1 MFKYIAWCFVTG
13 LLVFGG
19 FVWMA
24 DPFYHYHEPWFEMPI
39 VLDNAVYQ
47 TAGAAKNLSY
57 DSAIVG
63 TSMTE
68 NMHTSWFDEEM
79 GWKTMKLSYS
89 GARSNDLQAIFGQM
103 DQKTGEL
110 KNVFMDI
117 NDYQLTCESW
127 TSYVERPAYLY
138 DDHIYNDYKYLFNQD
153 TFLLGM
159 ERWLDGLTGV
169 SDNIDIAYTWEEPEL
184 FGRKMVLNSSRDL
197 KNQLV
202 SEATAGKE
210 SQTKQQEGQRAEKQ
224 TEQHT
229 ENRTGQQAEQ
239 KTEQHTDSVVLTE
252 ELKARLQV
260 CQDNL
265 DNILPF
271 IQSHPETNFHIMMP
285 PYSMIYWEQKVL
297 QGELENILTIYA
309 YAIDAFLS
317 CDNVS
322 VYYFQFEPE
331 IISDLDNYRDS
342 THHRPEYN
350 RYIFE
355 CVRDNRQLLTKE
367 NYKDKL
373 TEMYEYA
380 KNFPY
385 DSLWEDTM

>member
-1 MFKYIAWCFVTG
+1 MEEKKSFKRMFKYIALCFVTG

-24 DPFYHYHEPWFEMPI
+24 DPFYHYHEPWFEIPI

-159 ERWLDGLTGV
+159 ERWVDGLTGV
-169 SDNIDIAYTWEEPEL
+169 SDNIDSAYTWEEPEL

-202 SEATAGKE
+202 SEAAGAK
-210 SQTKQQEGQRAEKQ
+210 EKQ
-224 TEQHT
+224 KDVT
-229 ENRTGQQAEQ
+229 
-239 KTEQHTDSVVLTE
+239 VLTE
-252 ELKARLQV
+252 AMQARLQV

-271 IQSHPETNFHIMMP
+271 IQAHPETNFHIMLP

-309 YAIDAFLS
+309 YAIDAFLG
-317 CDNVS
+317 CDNVK
-322 VYYFQFEPE
+322 VYYFQYEPE
-331 IISDLDNYRDS
+331 IISNLDNYRDS

-367 NYKDKL
+367 NYEDRLK
-373 TEMYEYA
+373 EMYEYA
-380 KNFPY
+380 KRFPY
-385 DSLWEDTM
+385 ENLWEDTM

>member
-1 MFKYIAWCFVTG
+1 MFKYIALCFV
-13 LLVFGG
+13 VFGG
-19 FVWMA
+19 FVWMT
-24 DPFYHYHEPWFEMPI
+24 DPFYHYHEPWFELPI

-79 GWKTMKLSYS
+79 GWNTMKLSYS

-138 DDHIYNDYKYLFNQD
+138 DDHIFNDYKYLFNHD
-153 TFLLGM
+153 IFLQGV
-159 ERWLDGLTGV
+159 ERWVDGFTGV
-169 SDNIDIAYTWEEPEL
+169 RDNIDIAYTWEDAEL
-184 FGRKMVLNSSRDL
+184 FGREFVLNSSRDL

-202 SEATAGKE
+202 SEAAG
-210 SQTKQQEGQRAEKQ
+210 GQEKQ
-224 TEQHT
+224 TELQ
-229 ENRTGQQAEQ
+229 EGQQAEK
-239 KTEQHTDSVVLTE
+239 KTGLQTKKDADNTVLTE
-252 ELKARLQV
+252 EMQARLQV

-271 IQSHPETNFHIMMP
+271 IQSHPETNFHIMLP

-309 YAIDAFLS
+309 YAIHAFLG
-317 CDNVS
+317 CDNVK
-322 VYYFQFEPE
+322 VYYFQYEPE
-331 IISDLDNYRDS
+331 IISNLDNYRDS

-367 NYKDKL
+367 NYEDRLK
-373 TEMYEYA
+373 EMYEYA
-380 KNFPY
+380 KRFPY
-385 DSLWEDTM
+385 ENLWEDTM